1 MGMPKDYN
9 IEIEKQIQ
17 KKWEESKIYKFDE
30 ESDKPPYIIDTP
42 PPYPTGRL
50 HLGHA
55 LNWTYM
61 DIIARFKRMKGYNVL
76 FPQGWDCHGLPTE
89 VKVEEMYGITK
100 SDIDRQK
107 FRELCIKLT
116 EENIEKMRKQIKSLG
131 ISIDWDREYIT
142 MTPEYIKKSQ
152 TAFVR
157 MYKDGL
163 IYRGKFPVNWCP
175 RCQTAIAFAE
185 VEYIER
191 ESKLNYI
198 KFPSA
203 DGDGHIMIATTRPEL
218 MAACVAILVHPEDER
233 YKDLIGKE
241 FIVPL
246 FGHKVKLLA
255 DKDVEKEFGTGAV
268 MVCTFGDKTD
278 VLWVNRHKLEIKKAI
293 DEKGTLTEI
302 AGKYKGLKTEE
313 ARKLIIEDLKKE
325 GYLIK
330 QETIK
335 QNVGVCWRCKTPIEI
350 IVTEQWFVNV
360 KKLIPK
366 VKEVAN
372 EIKWVPEHMKIR
384 LLNWIEDMDWDWVI
398 SRQRIFATP
407 IPVWYCPKCGNIVV
421 AKEEDLP
428 IDPTKT
434 GYVCD
439 KCGNTDLIP
448 ETDVLDT
455 WMDSSITSMVI
466 TKWLDDDKF
475 FKKHYPVQLRPQG
488 HDIIR
493 TWAFYTIVK
502 SIALTGKKPWDEIVI
517 NGMVFGEDGY
527 KMSKSR
533 GNVVEPDEII
543 EKYGADALRLWA
555 SNSVIG
561 DDVQFLWKEVDYGY
575 RFLRKFWN
583 ACRFAKMHINDEII
597 EELKKPLDVKNPI
610 DLWIL
615 SKLQKLIDRVNRDL
629 ENYRFNTIVEIYK
642 FVWHEF
648 CDNYIEMVKYRL
660 YGNNEEVKKE
670 ARWTLYYVIDKLIR
684 LLCPFAPHFADYIAE
699 IYKIDNLHF
708 SFPEVDEKFL
718 NEDIEK
724 IGEIAKNT
732 VISIRRFKAN
742 SGMPLNAPLKYVEIY
757 TEDEETYNA
766 LIKTANDIKGTLKI
780 ENLEIIKGKPDLEYR
795 IVEIIPDKSKI
806 GPEFKKNAKYV
817 MDLIKNA
824 DEETLDKIINEGLK
838 TEYGVI
844 RKEHIK
850 DVKRALFCEGEE
862 VDSVD
867 IENVLAVAVIR
878 K

>member
-1 MGMPKDYN
+1 MEMPKDYN

-30 ESDKPPYIIDTP
+30 ESKKPPYIIDTP

-61 DIIARFKRMKGYNVL
+61 DIIARYKRMKGFNVL

-89 VKVEEMYGITK
+89 VKVEEIYGITK
-100 SDIDRQK
+100 SDVDRHK

-185 VEYIER
+185 VEYKER

-198 KFPSA
+198 KFPAA
-203 DGDGHIMIATTRPEL
+203 DGEGYLLIATTRPEL

-233 YKDLIGKE
+233 YKHLIGKE

-255 DKDVEKEFGTGAV
+255 DEDVEKEFGTGAV

-293 DEKGTLTEI
+293 NEKGELTEI

-313 ARKLIIEDLKKE
+313 AREKIIEDLKKE
-325 GYLIK
+325 GYLVK
-330 QETIK
+330 QEPIK

-360 KKLIPK
+360 RKLIPK
-366 VKEVAN
+366 VREVAD

-407 IPVWYCPKCGNIVV
+407 IPVWYCPKCGNVVV

-455 WMDSSITSMVI
+455 WMDSSITPMVI
-466 TKWLDDDKF
+466 TKWLDDDEF
-475 FKKHYPVQLRPQG
+475 FEKHYPVQLRPQG

-502 SIALTGKKPWDEIVI
+502 SIALTGKKPWNEIVI
-517 NGMVFGEDGY
+517 NGMVFGEDGH

-543 EKYGADALRLWA
+543 DKYGADALRLWA

-561 DDVQFLWKEVDYGY
+561 DDVPFLWKEVDYGY

-583 ACRFAKMHINDEII
+583 ACRFAKMHISDDII
-597 EELKKPLDVKNPI
+597 DELKKPMEIKNPV

-615 SKLQKLIDRVNRDL
+615 SKLQRLIERVDRDL

-660 YGNNEEVKKE
+660 YGEDEEAKKE
-670 ARWTLYYVIDKLIR
+670 ARWTLYYVIDKLVR
-684 LLCPFAPHFADYIAE
+684 LLCPFAPHFSDYMAE

-708 SFPEVDEKFL
+708 LFPEVDERFI
-718 NEDIEK
+718 NEEAERF
-724 IGEIAKNT
+724 GEIAKNT

-742 SGMPLNAPLKYVEIY
+742 SGMALNAPLKYVEIY
-757 TEDEETYNA
+757 TEDEETYLA
-766 LIKTANDIKGTLKI
+766 LNKTAEDIKGTLKI
-780 ENLEIIKGKPDLEYR
+780 EELKIIKGKPTLESK
-795 IVEIIPDKSKI
+795 IIEIIPDKSKI
-806 GPEFKKNAKYV
+806 GPEFKKNAKAV

-824 DEETLDKIINEGLK
+824 DEETLEKIINEGLE

-850 DVKRALFCEGEE
+850 DVKRALFCEGEK

-867 IENVLAVAVIR
+867 IEGVLAVAVIR

>member
-1 MGMPKDYN
+1 MNKDYN
-9 IEIEKQIQ
+9 IKIEKEVQ
-17 KKWEESKIYKFDE
+17 KKWEKEKIYEFKEDSE
-30 ESDKPPYIIDTP
+30 KPPYIIDTP

-61 DIIARFKRMKGYNVL
+61 DIIARYKRMKGFNVL

-89 VKVEEMYGITK
+89 VKVEEIYKITK
-100 SDIDRQK
+100 SDVDRKK

-116 EENIEKMRKQIKSLG
+116 EENIKKMRDQIKSLG
-131 ISIDWDREYIT
+131 ISIDWSREYIT
-142 MTPEYIKKSQ
+142 MKPDYIKKSQ

-191 ESKLNYI
+191 ETYLNYI

-203 DGDGHIMIATTRPEL
+203 DSDEYLLIATTRPEL
-218 MAACVAILVHPEDER
+218 MAACVAILVNPEDER
-233 YKDLIGKE
+233 YKNIVGKE

-246 FGHKVKLLA
+246 FGQKVKVLA
-255 DKDVEKEFGTGAV
+255 DELVEKDFGTGAV

-278 VLWVNRHKLEIKKAI
+278 VLWVNKYNLPIIKAI
-293 DEKGTLTEI
+293 NERGELTEV

-313 ARKLIIEDLKKE
+313 ARKKIIEDLKKE
-325 GYLIK
+325 SYLVK
-330 QETIK
+330 QERIK

-350 IVTEQWFVNV
+350 VVTEQWFVNV
-360 KKLIPK
+360 KKLIPR
-366 VKEVAN
+366 VKEIAD
-372 EIKWVPEHMKIR
+372 EIRWVPEHMKIR
-384 LLNWIEDMDWDWVI
+384 LLNWIENMDWDWVI

-407 IPVWYCPKCGNIVV
+407 IPVWYCQDCGNIVV

-428 IDPTKT
+428 IDPTET
-434 GYVCD
+434 SYTCD
-439 KCGNTDLIP
+439 KCGSTNLKP

-455 WMDSSITSMVI
+455 WMDSSITPMVI
-466 TKWLDDDKF
+466 TKWLDDEEF

-502 SIALTGKKPWDEIVI
+502 SIALTNKKPWEEIVI

-543 EKYGADALRLWA
+543 NKYGADALRLWA
-555 SNSVIG
+555 SNSVVG

-575 RFLRKFWN
+575 RFLRKLWN
-583 ACRFAKMHINDEII
+583 ACRFAKLHIKDEDI
-597 EELKKPLDVKNPI
+597 ERLKKKREVNNLVDR
-610 DLWIL
+610 WIL
-615 SKLQKLIDRVNRDL
+615 SKLQRLIDRVDKDL
-629 ENYRFNTIVEIYK
+629 NKYRFNTIVEIYK

-660 YGNNEEVKKE
+660 YGEDEKAKEEAKY
-670 ARWTLYYVIDKLIR
+670 TLYYSIDKIIR
-684 LLCPFAPHFADYIAE
+684 LLAPFAPHFSDYLAD

-708 SFPEVDEKFL
+708 IFPKVDKNLIDETA
-718 NEDIEK
+718 ERY
-724 IGEIAKNT
+724 GEIVKNT
-732 VISIRRFKAN
+732 IISIRKYKAN
-742 SGMPLNAPLKYVEIY
+742 KGLALNAPIKKVEIY
-757 TEDEETYNA
+757 TEDEETYKA
-766 LIKTANDIKGTLKI
+766 LNQAIEDIKGTLKI
-780 ENLEIIKGKPDLEYR
+780 EELSVVKGKPSLESK
-795 IVEIIPDKSKI
+795 IIEIIPDKSKI
-806 GPEFKKNAKYV
+806 GPEFKKNTKAV
-817 MDLIKNA
+817 IEIIKNA
-824 DEETLDKIINEGLK
+824 DEETLNKIINEGLK
-838 TEYGVI
+838 TEFGVI

-850 DVKRALFCEGEE
+850 DIKRALFSKGEE
-862 VDSVD
+862 VESVD
-867 IENVLAVAVIR
+867 IEGVLAIAIIY
-878 K
+878 

>member
-1 MGMPKDYN
+1 MDKDYN
-9 IEIEKQIQ
+9 IMIEKEVQ
-17 KKWEESKIYKFDE
+17 KKWEEEEIYKFKE

-42 PPYPTGRL
+42 PPYPTGKL

-61 DIIARFKRMKGYNVL
+61 DIIARYKRMKGYNVL

-89 VKVEEMYGITK
+89 VKVEEIHGITK
-100 SDIDRQK
+100 TDIDRKK
-107 FRELCIKLT
+107 FRELCVELT
-116 EENIEKMRKQIKSLG
+116 KKNIERMREQIKSLG
-131 ISIDWDREYIT
+131 ISIDWSREYIT
-142 MTPEYIKKSQ
+142 MTPKYIEKSQ
-152 TAFVR
+152 VAFVR

-191 ESKLNYI
+191 ETYLNYI

-203 DGDGHIMIATTRPEL
+203 DGEGEIEIATTRPEL
-218 MAACVAILVHPEDER
+218 MAACVAILVNPEDER
-233 YKDLIGKE
+233 YKDKIGKE

-246 FGHKVKLLA
+246 FNQRVKVLA
-255 DKDVEKEFGTGAV
+255 DELVEKDFGTGAV

-278 VLWVNRHKLEIKKAI
+278 VLWVNKYNLPIIKAI
-293 DEKGTLTEI
+293 NERGELTEV

-313 ARKLIIEDLKKE
+313 ARKKIIEDLKKE

-330 QETIK
+330 QEKIK

-350 IVTEQWFVNV
+350 VVTEQWFVNV
-360 KKLIPK
+360 KKLLPK
-366 VKEVAN
+366 VREVA
-372 EIKWVPEHMKIR
+372 EKIKWVPEHMKIR
-384 LLNWIEDMDWDWVI
+384 LLNWIENMDWDWVI

-407 IPVWYCPKCGNIVV
+407 IPVWYCQDCGAIVV

-428 IDPTKT
+428 VDPTER

-439 KCGNTDLIP
+439 RCGSTNLKP

-455 WMDSSITSMVI
+455 WMDSSITPMVI
-466 TKWLDDDKF
+466 TKWLDDEEF

-502 SIALTGKKPWDEIVI
+502 SLALTGKEPWEEIVI

-533 GNVVEPDEII
+533 GNVVEPDEIVN
-543 EKYGADALRLWA
+543 KYGADALRLWA

-561 DDVQFLWKEVDYGY
+561 DDVPFSWKEVDYGY
-575 RFLRKFWN
+575 RFLRKLWN
-583 ACRFAKMHINDEII
+583 ACRFAKLHIKDEEI
-597 EELKKPLDVKNPI
+597 EKLKEKREVKNII
-610 DLWIL
+610 DRWIL
-615 SKLQKLIDRVNRDL
+615 SKLQRLIERVDKDL
-629 ENYRFNTIVEIYK
+629 ERYRFNVIVEIYK

-660 YGNNEEVKKE
+660 YGEDEKEKEEAKY
-670 ARWTLYYVIDKLIR
+670 TLYYVIDKILR
-684 LLCPFAPHFADYIAE
+684 LLAPFAPHFSDYVGE
-699 IYKIDNLHF
+699 IYKLDNLHF
-708 SFPEVDEKFL
+708 SFPEVDKELIDEDAEKF
-718 NEDIEK
+718 
-724 IGEIAKNT
+724 GEIAKRA
-732 VISIRRFKAN
+732 VISIRRYKAN
-742 SGMPLNAPLKYVEIY
+742 KGLALNAPIKKVEIY
-757 TEDEETYNA
+757 TEDEETYKA
-766 LIKTANDIKGTLKI
+766 LNETMKDIKGTLKI
-780 ENLEIIKGKPDLEYR
+780 EDLKIIKGKPSLEYK
-795 IVEIIPDKSKI
+795 IIEIIPDKSKI
-806 GPEFKKNAKYV
+806 GPEFKSKTKEV
-817 MDLIKNA
+817 MEIIKNA
-824 DEETLDKIINEGLK
+824 DEKTLEKIINEGLE
-838 TEYGVI
+838 TEFGII

-850 DVKRALFCEGEE
+850 DVKRALFSKGEE

-867 IENVLAVAVIR
+867 IEGALALAIIYLAP
-878 K
+878 